1 MGIFDLFWGCLY
13 PFCPCGGEGV
23 RIRTSRLTVEGDT
36 SWGERCRLRGA
47 RLGESAAPPVRY
59 EALNY
64 LTIRHIQVKYPVPLV
79 QKVTLYT
86 KCAFGGNLSTDLV
99 RVLVAPQ

>member
-1 MGIFDLFWGCLY
+1 MCT
-13 PFCPCGGEGV
+13 
-23 RIRTSRLTVEGDT
+23 RKTSHTEEGDT

-64 LTIRHIQVKYPVPLV
+64 SSVRHKTEINLVPRV

-86 KCAFGGNLSTDLV
+86 KCGIGGNLNTDFVRPLV
-99 RVLVAPQ
+99 TAQ